1 MNGIVKS
8 VVEVKK
14 DGQVMIVNNACRM
27 NEWLDHWTC
36 WFLVVKHFFIFSSF
50 LFFIVFI
57 LCFFDFYFVGLVS
70 VDNKYL
76 KQ

>member
-1 MNGIVKS
+1 MTGS
-8 VVEVKK
+8 
-14 DGQVMIVNNACRM
+14 
-27 NEWLDHWTC
+27 LDL
-36 WFLVVKHFFIFSSF
+36 LVFSGETLFYLFIFSF
-50 LFFIVFI
+50 LLFCFI